1 MVSEP
6 LFSTGGLFDSLK
18 IGNLNTKTIQ
28 KQENSGSSDNSEDE
42 NGNAVNISD
51 NIESDLDDPEET
63 SSSEEEDLL
72 DSTDEEDMEGTGQ
85 GEVSNQDVL

>member
-1 MVSEP
+1 MP
-6 LFSTGGLFDSLK
+6 RLFSETRKLS
-18 IGNLNTKTIQ
+18 IY
-28 KQENSGSSDNSEDE
+28 GSSDNSEDE

-72 DSTDEEDMEGTGQ
+72 DSTDEEDTEGAGQ
-85 GEVSNQDVL
+85 GGNSYQDVL